1 MKTVDSSWREKRRT
15 GALIVLWAFICLL
28 AFLYHLGEI
37 PPYHSDENYYVQSV
51 KNMVDSGDYI
61 TPVFDGKKRFNK
73 PILFYWLMAAS
84 THAIGFG
91 VVAARFSSIL
101 FGALGVWLVY
111 HLARRL
117 FDPETAVLSSLI
129 LPGLYLYF
137 DTTRFARPDSV
148 LSFFI
153 LAAIYFFVRG
163 YQEEAHRVR
172 NIYLFHLSMALG
184 FLTKGPVA
192 ILLPVLTVV
201 IFLLILRDWRMMKQ
215 LKIFHGL
222 LIILAVN
229 LPWFLAMY
237 GLHHEEFLNHLLK
250 VEVESRI
257 FRKESYS
264 LKYFLWIIQF
274 FLPWSLFMIP
284 ALGVNTGLAR
294 LPSLHP
300 GGETTPQPSWIGK
313 IKNRFRD
320 LTEVENRPLLLCL
333 IWFASIIL
341 FFTLMRS
348 ARNWYLLPICPAYAM
363 ILAHFLTRLIKSPG
377 WLEHRMFKIP
387 FQLTLVYYFG
397 VALLAMAGILLFRLI
412 FPVTV
417 VMYSLPVIAA
427 AGAGF
432 LIFLYVR
439 RNEKWMLPSLALI
452 QVLILTLII
461 GEALPYFSK
470 NPMKTAAQEISKTD
484 SGESEIVLYR
494 LGNNRARLGVL
505 TGRQVWD
512 LNRPE
517 ELRRFL
523 GGDKRVFVV
532 VRERVWKE
540 ELHKE
545 PLTRV
550 ATILTKIKKRF
561 NLEVLKSIWDK
572 GIRESAPDYTENL
585 LLMTHPAPTG

>member
-1 MKTVDSSWREKRRT
+1 MKTAEPSLREQRRT
-15 GALIVLWAFICLL
+15 GALIVLWSFLCLL

-51 KNMVDSGDYI
+51 KNMLDSGDYI

-84 THAIGFG
+84 THVLGFG
-91 VVAARFSSIL
+91 VVAARFSSIV

-148 LSFFI
+148 LSFFV
-153 LAAIYFFVRG
+153 LASIYFFVRG

-172 NIYLFHLSMALG
+172 NIYLFHLAMALG

-192 ILLPVLTVV
+192 ILLPMLTVV
-201 IFLLILRDWRMMKQ
+201 IFLLVLRDWRMMKQ
-215 LKIFHGL
+215 LRVIHGL

-229 LPWFLAMY
+229 LPWFLIMY
-237 GLHHEEFLNHLLK
+237 ALHSDEFLNHLLK
-250 VEVESRI
+250 VEIENRI
-257 FRKESYS
+257 FREESWS

-274 FLPWSLFMIP
+274 FLPWSLFLVP
-284 ALGVNTGLAR
+284 AIAVNTGLAR
-294 LPSLHP
+294 WPSRHP
-300 GGETTPQPSWIGK
+300 GGETSSRTPLFETVKKQ
-313 IKNRFRD
+313 FRG
-320 LTEVENRPLLLCL
+320 LTEEENRPLLLCL
-333 IWFASIIL
+333 IWFSSLIL

-363 ILAHFLTRLIKSPG
+363 ILAHFLTRIMNVPG
-377 WLEHRMFKIP
+377 WLEHRLFKIP
-387 FQLTLVYYFG
+387 FQLTLMYYG
-397 VALLAMAGILLFRLI
+397 GIALLAVAGILLFRLI
-412 FPVTV
+412 FPVTT
-417 VMYSLPVIAA
+417 VMYALPLLAL
-427 AGAGF
+427 AGAG
-432 LIFLYVR
+432 LLYFLYVR
-439 RNEKWMLPSLALI
+439 RNERWMLPSLALV
-452 QVLILTLII
+452 QMLILTLII

-470 NPMKTAAQEISKTD
+470 NPMKTAAQEILKMD
-484 SGESEIVLYR
+484 SGESEIILYR

-523 GGDKRVFVV
+523 GGENRVFVV

-540 ELHKE
+540 ELQQA

-550 ATILTKIKKRF
+550 TTILTKIKKRF
-561 NLEVLKSIWDK
+561 DLEVLKSIWDK
-572 GIRESAPDYTENL
+572 GIRESVPDYTENL
-585 LLMTHPAPTG
+585 LLMTHPAPAG